1 MAVLIWEP
9 YQTQHSLVKMPIF
22 IALIILAA
30 TFITSF
36 ISGIFG
42 MAGGMIL
49 MGVLVAV
56 VAVPTAMITH
66 GAIMMVA
73 NGWRAY
79 LLKEDI
85 IWPVFWRYIVG
96 AALGIGLLFFIV
108 WRPGKTAIYFILS
121 LIPIIVWIPKRWFH
135 LDIRKPGQAEF
146 TGFIVQAM
154 NTLAGVA
161 GPLLDI
167 FFVRTDMTRQQ
178 IVATKSATQS
188 VSHIIKM
195 IFWSAPLI
203 FTAQAGDVALFPPL
217 WLILLAAP
225 TAMGAT
231 WTGKQILQRM
241 NDANFQVWV
250 KWLVTVIGIVYFAR
264 AMGWA

>member
-1 MAVLIWEP
+1 
-9 YQTQHSLVKMPIF
+9 MPVA

-49 MGVLVAV
+49 MGILIAV

-66 GAIMMVA
+66 GVIMMIA
-73 NGWRAY
+73 NGWRTY

-85 IWPVFWRYIVG
+85 LWPVFWRYMIG
-96 AALGIGLLFFIV
+96 AALGIAVLFTIV
-108 WRPGKTAIYFILS
+108 WRPDRHAIYLILS
-121 LIPIIVWIPKRWFH
+121 LIPIVIWIPKRWFH
-135 LDIRKPGQAEF
+135 LDIRKPGQSVF

-154 NTLAGVA
+154 NTLGGVA

-167 FFVRTDMTRQQ
+167 FFVNTDMTRQQ

-188 VSHIIKM
+188 VSHIIKVF
-195 IFWSAPLI
+195 FWTGPALAAAGVIDAP
-203 FTAQAGDVALFPPL
+203 VFPPI
-217 WLILLAAP
+217 WLLLIAAP
-225 TAMGAT
+225 TAMAGT
-231 WTGKQILQRM
+231 WGGKQILQRM
-241 NDANFQVWV
+241 TDANFQICV
-250 KWLVTVIGIVYFAR
+250 KWLVTIIGLVYFAR
-264 AMGWA
+264 AMRWL

>member
-1 MAVLIWEP
+1 
-9 YQTQHSLVKMPIF
+9 
-22 IALIILAA
+22 
-30 TFITSF
+30 
-36 ISGIFG
+36 
-42 MAGGMIL
+42 

-79 LLKEDI
+79 LLKDAI
-85 IWPVFWRYIVG
+85 LWPIFWRYMIG
-96 AALGIGLLFFIV
+96 AVLGIALLFFVV
-108 WRPGKTAIYFILS
+108 WRPDKTAIYFILS
-121 LIPIIVWIPKRWFH
+121 LIPIIVWMPKRWFH
-135 LDIRKPGQAEF
+135 LDIRKRGQAEF

-161 GPLLDI
+161 GPLLDV

-188 VSHIIKM
+188 VSHVIKM
-195 IFWSAPLI
+195 VFWSAPLI
-203 FTAQAGDVALFPPL
+203 SAAQTPNDAPFPPL
-217 WLILLAAP
+217 WLILVAAP

-231 WTGKQILQRM
+231 WLGKQILQRM
-241 NDANFQVWV
+241 NDTNFQAWV
-250 KWLVTVIGIVYFAR
+250 KWLVTIIGFVYFAR
-264 AMGWA
+264 AMSWI

>member
-1 MAVLIWEP
+1 
-9 YQTQHSLVKMPIF
+9 MPF
-22 IALIILAA
+22 VIALIILVA

-49 MGVLVAV
+49 MGVLVAL

-85 IWPVFWRYIVG
+85 LWPIFWRYMIG
-96 AALGIGLLFFIV
+96 AALGVACLFAIL
-108 WRPGKTAIYFILS
+108 WRPDKSAIYLILS
-121 LIPIIVWIPKRWFH
+121 LIPILAWMPKRWFH
-135 LDIRKPGQAEF
+135 LDIRKRGQAEF

-161 GPLLDI
+161 GPLLDV
-167 FFVRTDMTRQQ
+167 FFVNTDMTRQQ

-188 VSHIIKM
+188 VSHIIK
-195 IFWSAPLI
+195 IVFWTGPILAATGI
-203 FTAQAGDVALFPPL
+203 ADTGLFPPL
-217 WLILLAAP
+217 WLLLLAAP
-225 TAMGAT
+225 TAMTAT

-241 NDANFQVWV
+241 SDVNFQSWV
-250 KWLVTVIGIVYFAR
+250 KWLITVIGLVYFCR
-264 AMGWA
+264 ALAGYGLL